1 MFDEFITAIYLG
13 VLLSFMIGP
22 VFFVLIETSVT
33 KGFRAALMFDLG
45 VFFADICFIFFA
57 YFSSYQFI
65 EKIKDE
71 PLLFV
76 FGGLIMIM
84 YGIISYIKT
93 KNNAYKNIVS
103 DLPKKNYI
111 SLMIKGFLINFI
123 NIGVLG
129 FWFMIFIVIGP
140 VMNMNPNRIFTFF
153 SVILSAYF
161 IVDILK
167 ILVSKKLKNKLTA
180 TNIRK
185 VKKIT
190 SVFLMVFGVAIILQA
205 WFPSEQKTVKKALQ
219 KVETKPTIKHN
230 KNIVTFVSLK

>member
-1 MFDEFITAIYLG
+1 MFNEFITAIYLG

-33 KGFRAALMFDLG
+33 KGFRAALMFDFG
-45 VFFADICFIFFA
+45 VFFADICFILLA

-76 FGGLIMIM
+76 FGGMIM
-84 YGIISYIKT
+84 VLYGIITYLKLKSG
-93 KNNAYKNIVS
+93 NYKSIIQS
-103 DLPKKNYI
+103 LQEKKYFY
-111 SLMIKGFLINFI
+111 LFGKGFLLNFI

-140 VMNMNPNRIFTFF
+140 AMDMNPNRIFTFF
-153 SVILSAYF
+153 LVILSAYF
-161 IVDILK
+161 IADIGK
-167 ILVSKKLKNKLTA
+167 IIVAKKLKNKLTP

-185 VKKIT
+185 IKKIT
-190 SVFLMVFGVAIILQA
+190 SIFLIIFGIAIILQA
-205 WFPSEQKTVKKALQ
+205 WFPSEQKTVKEVLN
-219 KVETKPTIKHN
+219 KVESAN
-230 KNIVTFVSLK
+230 N

>member
-45 VFFADICFIFFA
+45 VFFADICFIFLA

-65 EKIKDE
+65 EKIKNE

-76 FGGLIMIM
+76 LGGLVMII

-93 KNNAYKNIVS
+93 KNDVYKNIVS

-140 VMNMNPNRIFTFF
+140 VMNMKPNRIFTFF

-161 IVDILK
+161 VVDILK
-167 ILVSKKLKNKLTA
+167 ILISKKLKNKLTA

-190 SVFLMVFGVAIILQA
+190 SVFLMVFGVAIILQV

-219 KVETKPTIKHN
+219 KVETKATIKHN
-230 KNIVTFVSLK
+230 KNIVTFVF

>member
-1 MFDEFITAIYLG
+1 MFDEFITAVYLG

-33 KGFRAALMFDLG
+33 NGFRAALMFDSG
-45 VFFADICFIFFA
+45 VFFADICFILLA
-57 YFSSYQFI
+57 YFCSYQFI

-76 FGGLIMIM
+76 FGGLIMIL
-84 YGIISYIKT
+84 YGIISYVKAK
-93 KNNAYKNIVS
+93 KNTYKNIVS
-103 DLPKKNYI
+103 DLPKKNYF

-140 VMNMNPNRIFTFF
+140 AMNMNSNRIFTFF
-153 SVILSAYF
+153 FVILLAYF
-161 IVDILK
+161 LTDIIK
-167 ILVSKKLKNKLTA
+167 ILVAKRLKNKLTT

-185 VKKIT
+185 IKKIT
-190 SVFLMVFGVAIILQA
+190 SVFLIIFGVVIILQC

-219 KVETKPTIKHN
+219 KVENKATIKLN
-230 KNIVTFVSLK
+230 KNIFTFVSYK